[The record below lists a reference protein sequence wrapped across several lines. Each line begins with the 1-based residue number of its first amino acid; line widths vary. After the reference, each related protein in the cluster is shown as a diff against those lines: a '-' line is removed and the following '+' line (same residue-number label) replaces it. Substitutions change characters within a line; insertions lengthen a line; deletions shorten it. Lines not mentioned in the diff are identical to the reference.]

1 MKAQLASAPKRF
13 SPRRSVTG
21 ATVIRCGLSG
31 ALTMTL
37 IFVAAWAAAQ
47 LPYGP
52 TSVFIEIFTYASP
65 ATTDALFG
73 GVLVAALAGFIA
85 AAVLAVAY
93 GAFEFVERLGTSS
106 E

>member
-1 MKAQLASAPKRF
+1 MKAQLGPAQKRLI
-13 SPRRSVTG
+13 SRRSVTG
-21 ATVIRCGLSG
+21 ATVIRFALTG

-52 TSVFIEIFTYASP
+52 TPLFVEIFTYASP
-65 ATTDALFG
+65 ATTHALFG
-73 GVLVAALAGFIA
+73 GVLVAALTGFVT

-93 GAFEFVERLGTSS
+93 GAFEFIEGLGRST